1 MVQSCIIAH
10 MCESKNREVSP
21 VRLTPLAAPL
31 LAAIVV
37 FLSAATGAVW
47 SQEFDPLKA
56 VIGRWAVSVD
66 DCVGNQ
72 YVWRFGRDRAALYI
86 DNAITTREY
95 AASWSREG
103 HSVTL
108 KIDREGGD
116 ATFVFEFLAPD
127 EFVTAHLWLGPREI
141 AIVRRVEGSVAPPV
155 RQKWRRC
162 PPF

>member
-1 MVQSCIIAH
+1 MRVT
-10 MCESKNREVSP
+10 P
-21 VRLTPLAAPL
+21 VTASL

-37 FLSAATGAVW
+37 FISATTGAAW
-47 SQEFDPLKA
+47 SQEFDPLSA
-56 VIGRWAVSVD
+56 VIGRWAVSAD

-86 DNAITTREY
+86 DNAVATREY
-95 AASWSREG
+95 AANWSREG
-103 HSVTL
+103 LNVTL
-108 KIDREGGD
+108 KIDREGGA
-116 ATFVFEFLAPD
+116 ATFVFEFLGPD
-127 EFVTAHLWLGPREI
+127 EFLTAHLWLGLREI